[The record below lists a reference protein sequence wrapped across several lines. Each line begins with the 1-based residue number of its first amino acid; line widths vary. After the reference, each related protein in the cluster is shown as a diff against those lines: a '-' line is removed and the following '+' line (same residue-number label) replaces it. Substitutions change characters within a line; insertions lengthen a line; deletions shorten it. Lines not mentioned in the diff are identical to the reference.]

1 MRDSIFWDYLIWFVY
16 SRVILKRYLRW
27 CFIIFS
33 FLCFIRLWFILIQW
47 VLLFNLLSFLNSL
60 FVSFFLFNR
69 FFTIFLLNSFRLW
82 HEIIAPINILWSEV
96 MLSLLLN
103 IISFIIFLIS
113 VKINLHKV
121 NPSTSCF
128 FTKLF
133 VFSISLNTKHSINNN
148 IGSLDLL
155 YVILFNV
162 WMYWKC
168 QIYYDNR

>member
-1 MRDSIFWDYLIWFVY
+1 MRDSIFWDCLIWFVY

-82 HEIIAPINILWSEV
+82 HEIIAPINILGSEV
-96 MLSLLLN
+96 MLSLLFN
-103 IISFIIFLIS
+103 IIVLLFPWLEYQLI
-113 VKINLHKV
+113 
-121 NPSTSCF
+121 
-128 FTKLF
+128 
-133 VFSISLNTKHSINNN
+133 NTKSIHQRLVSSQNYFL
-148 IGSLDLL
+148 SQL
-155 YVILFNV
+155 V
-162 WMYWKC
+162 
-168 QIYYDNR
+168 